1 MTTSS
6 SPENRPRLPRGER
19 RAQLLG
25 AALDAF
31 SESGYHQTLMDD
43 IAERAGVS
51 KPVLYQHFDSK
62 LDLYLAIARGVAE
75 EVLTTLTAALAST
88 DDNPERIS
96 ACVSTFFDF
105 VDRPGSGYPLL
116 FASDMAQEPAVAA
129 LLDETRRACGEA
141 MAAEVAEQTGLPQA
155 EAVLVGMT
163 LAGVAQ
169 TAAMHWYDDRDVL
182 PKERAITIVEQ
193 LAWRGLVGLPT
204 QGATEAH
211 PHAG

>member
-62 LDLYLAIARGVAE
+62 LDLYLAIARGVAD
-75 EVLTTLTAALAST
+75 EVLHTLTSALVST
-88 DDNPERIS
+88 DDNAERMH
-96 ACVSTFFDF
+96 ACVATFFDF
-105 VDRPGSGYPLL
+105 VDRPGSGFPLL
-116 FASDMAQEPAVAA
+116 FASDMSQEPAVAA
-129 LLDETRRACGEA
+129 LLEETRRACGQA
-141 MAAEVAEQTGLPQA
+141 MATEVARETGLPSE
-155 EAVLVGMT
+155 EALLVGMT

-169 TAAMHWYDDRDVL
+169 TAAMHWYDVRDVL
-182 PKERAITIVEQ
+182 PKRRATDVVES
-193 LAWRGLVGLPT
+193 LAWRGLAGLPV
-204 QGATEAH
+204 QGGAQEQRD
-211 PHAG
+211 AG